1 MRVFSAKETAQLLP
15 YPELATAIG
24 TYLALRR
31 DGKVHVPERIAVPLN
46 EGGVLLAMPA
56 TDERIAMTKLVTVHP
71 NNSTHNL
78 PTIQGEVVVM
88 DATTGVRHGILDGA
102 TVTGRR
108 TAALSLL
115 AANMLAPNN
124 HGPLLVVG
132 SGTQAHTHVEAFIAG
147 QGVTEVICCSRT
159 QANAEKLAEFARS
172 LGAKASVVATP
183 EEARGQATLIATTTT
198 ATKPVINWALDDG
211 VFLAAVGAFTP
222 QMTELSP
229 ATLGS
234 ANLVVV
240 DTLESI
246 QTEAGDFLNAVA
258 AGALLWSTVHELD
271 QYLTPAT
278 HNGAVI
284 FKSVGHALFD
294 LAAAHAAFPPQ

>member
-1 MRVFSAKETAQLLP
+1 MKVFTEQETANLLP
-15 YPELATAIG
+15 YPELASAIG
-24 TYLALRR
+24 KYLALRR
-31 DGKVHVPERIAVPLN
+31 DGGVDVPERIATPLQN
-46 EGGVLLAMPA
+46 GGVLLTMPA
-56 TDERIAMTKLVTVHP
+56 ADDRIAMTKLVTVHP
-71 NNSTHNL
+71 ENHVHNL

-88 DATTGVRHGILDGA
+88 DSQTGARHGILDGA

-115 AANMLAPNN
+115 AANVLAPNN

-132 SGTQAHTHVEAFIAG
+132 AGTQAKTHIEAFVAG

-159 QANAEKLAEFARS
+159 QANAEILAEYART
-172 LGAKASVVATP
+172 LGIEARVVATP
-183 EEARGQATLIATTTT
+183 AEAREAATLIVTATT
-198 ATKPVINWALDDG
+198 ATSPVIDWELDDG

-222 QMTELSP
+222 AMSELSP
-229 ATLGS
+229 ATLG
-234 ANLVVV
+234 AADLVAV

-258 AGALLWSTVHELD
+258 EGTLAWGAVRELD
-271 QYLTPAT
+271 QLLEPRD
-278 HNGAVI
+278 HSGAVI

-294 LAAAHAAFPPQ
+294 LASADAAFPAP

>member
-1 MRVFSAKETAQLLP
+1 MRVFSPEQTAALLP
-15 YPELATAIG
+15 YPQLAAAIG

-31 DGKVHVPERIAVPLN
+31 DGEVTVPERIAVPLN
-46 EGGVLLAMPA
+46 EGGVLLTMPA
-56 TDERIAMTKLVTVHP
+56 TDRRIAMTKLVTVHP
-71 NNSTHNL
+71 NNSAHNL

-88 DATTGVRHGILDGA
+88 NATTGERYGILDGA

-132 SGTQAHTHVEAFIAG
+132 AGTQARTHVEAFIAG
-147 QGVTEVICCSRT
+147 QGVTEVLCCSRT
-159 QANAEKLAEFARS
+159 PRNAENLAAFAES
-172 LGAKASVVATP
+172 LGAVASVVETP
-183 EEARGQATLIATTTT
+183 EEARDRATLIATTTT
-198 ATKPVINWALDDG
+198 ATNPVINWELDDG

-222 QMTELSP
+222 AMTELSP
-229 ATLGS
+229 ATLG
-234 ANLVVV
+234 AAHLVVV

-246 QTEAGDFLNAVA
+246 QAEAGDFLHAVET
-258 AGALLWSTVHELD
+258 GALAWNNVHELD

-278 HNGAVI
+278 HPGAVV

-294 LAAAHAAFPPQ
+294 LAAAHAAFPPE

>member
-1 MRVFSAKETAQLLP
+1 MKVFNEQQTADLLP
-15 YPELATAIG
+15 YPELASAIG
-24 TYLALRR
+24 KYLALRR
-31 DGKVHVPERIAVPLN
+31 DGEVTVPERIAVPLQH
-46 EGGVLLAMPA
+46 GGVLLTMPA
-56 TDERIAMTKLVTVHP
+56 ADERIAMTKLVTVHP
-71 NNSTHNL
+71 ENHAHNL

-88 DATTGVRHGILDGA
+88 DAHTGERHGILDGA

-115 AANMLAPNN
+115 AANVLAPDN

-132 SGTQAHTHVEAFIAG
+132 AGTQAKTHIEAFVAG

-159 QANAEKLAEFARS
+159 QSNSEKLAAYART
-172 LGAKASVVATP
+172 LGVEATVVATP
-183 EEARGQATLIATTTT
+183 AEARDRATLIVTATT
-198 ATKPVINWALDDG
+198 ATSPVIDWELDDG

-222 QMTELSP
+222 AMTELAP
-229 ATLGS
+229 ATLGA
-234 ANLVVV
+234 ANLVAV

-258 AGALLWSTVHELD
+258 AGNLAWADVQELD
-271 QYLTPAT
+271 QLLSPTN
-278 HNGAVI
+278 HGGAVI

-294 LAAAHAAFPPQ
+294 LAAADAAFPAL

>member
-1 MRVFSAKETAQLLP
+1 MQVFSPEQTAALLP
-15 YPELATAIG
+15 YPQLAAAIG

-31 DGKVHVPERIAVPLN
+31 DGEVTVPERIAVPLN
-46 EGGVLLAMPA
+46 EGGVLLTMPA
-56 TDERIAMTKLVTVHP
+56 TDTRITMTKLVTVHP
-71 NNSTHNL
+71 NNSVHNL

-88 DATTGVRHGILDGA
+88 SATTGERYGILDGA

-115 AANMLAPNN
+115 GANMLAPNN

-132 SGTQAHTHVEAFIAG
+132 AGTQARSHVEAFIAG
-147 QGVTEVICCSRT
+147 QGVTEVLCCSRT
-159 QANAEKLAEFARS
+159 PRNAENLAAFAES
-172 LGAKASVVATP
+172 LGAVASVVETP
-183 EEARGQATLIATTTT
+183 EEARDRATLIATTTT
-198 ATKPVINWALDDG
+198 ATNPVINWELDDG

-222 QMTELSP
+222 AMTELSP
-229 ATLGS
+229 ATLGA

-246 QTEAGDFLNAVA
+246 QAEAGDFLNAVE
-258 AGALLWSTVHELD
+258 AGALAWSNVHELD

-278 HNGAVI
+278 HAGAVI